1 MASSSRSGCASPAL
15 NRKSSVATSRRR
27 TSSEPS
33 RGAAVARTL
42 APDPIGAGSSGAKV
56 LKIARRRTT
65 SRCVAANGSA
75 IGPPQSWTT
84 SVASRSWSE
93 LSSCCLRSTCRGI
106 RDRKSTRLNSS
117 HLVISYAVFC
127 LKKKKYYIDN
137 ATFLNPTQAYVFF
150 HTKTSSLTFYKQQER
165 RML

>member
-42 APDPIGAGSSGAKV
+42 ARDRIGAGSSGAKV

-75 IGPPQSWTT
+75 IGPTPGHGTPALVVLLHRDVDHEAIGRGAVPVVLTGLEEDAVAGPDDLDASALALAQADALRHKDRL
-84 SVASRSWSE
+84 SV
-93 LSSCCLRSTCRGI
+93 
-106 RDRKSTRLNSS
+106 
-117 HLVISYAVFC
+117 
-127 LKKKKYYIDN
+127 
-137 ATFLNPTQAYVFF
+137 
-150 HTKTSSLTFYKQQER
+150 
-165 RML
+165 RMGVPSGARAGREVH